1 MKHLSATLFC
11 AALVVAPVPS
21 AAQRIKLPVKLPE
34 LERLA
39 AESPYD
45 AASQYNVGLGYWSAK
60 NYDGAEKAF
69 EQAITLDARFAAAH
83 LALAYLPYAR
93 RPDLWKE
100 IGTQDVPAEWLPAVQ
115 EMGRRYRTAFVVDPF
130 VDLRIVGAVEPPKDV
145 RWVTDPYLS
154 AFYEMVF
161 QGFDDFRSGDYPSA
175 YRRFNK
181 LADDWAVAGKKNIA
195 NLPGELLW
203 YRGLAASLID
213 KPDEAARDVG
223 ELLRRSQSAEAD
235 SLLKL
240 IPLRTN
246 EYRYLLGSIHAR
258 SEKLVQAAELF
269 DAVVAEDIGM
279 YMAWVQ
285 LANVYE
291 RLGLMDKALAARRS
305 AVDANPEDH
314 TSMVELAETQVR
326 AGRAA
331 DAKQTLDAVIAT
343 DPHNIRALYIAGIIA
358 AATGDTAA
366 GRAHFEQF
374 LKDVPPRYANE
385 IADVR
390 KRIAA
395 LQQSE

>member
-1 MKHLSATLFC
+1 MKHLSAMLLF
-11 AALVVAPVPS
+11 AALVIAPAP
-21 AAQRIKLPVKLPE
+21 ADAQRIKLPTKLPE

-45 AASQYNVGLGYWSAK
+45 AASQYNVGLGYWSTK
-60 NYDGAEKAF
+60 NYDAAQTAFEKAV
-69 EQAITLDARFAAAH
+69 ALDPRFAPAH

-100 IGTQDVPAEWLPAVQ
+100 IGTDDVPAEWLPAVQ
-115 EMGRRYRTAFVVDPF
+115 EMDRRYRAAFVVDPF

-145 RWVTDPYLS
+145 RWVVDPFLS

-161 QGFDDFRSGDYPSA
+161 QGFDDFRNGDYASA

-181 LADDWAVAGKKNIA
+181 LADDWAIAGKKNIA

-203 YRGLAASLID
+203 YRGLAASLIN
-213 KPDEAARDVG
+213 KPDDAERDIG
-223 ELLRRSQSAEAD
+223 ELLRRSQSEEAD
-235 SLLKL
+235 SLLRV

-246 EYRYLLGSIHAR
+246 EYRYVLGSIYSR
-258 SEKLVQAAELF
+258 SEKLVQASELF

-291 RLGLMDKALAARRS
+291 KLGRMDKALDARRS

-326 AGRAA
+326 AGRAS
-331 DAKQTLDAVIAT
+331 DARQTLNGVLAV
-343 DPHNIRALYIAGIIA
+343 DPNNIRALYIAGIIA
-358 AATGDTAA
+358 AATGDKAA
-366 GRAHFEQF
+366 GLAHFEQF
-374 LKDVPPRYANE
+374 LKVVPPRYANE

-390 KRIAA
+390 KRMAA
-395 LQQSE
+395 LQQPS